1 MAEIK
6 LKFEHDKALLADIL
20 SALPKRMESSLNLH
34 KNRLLGSLPKNRED
48 FNPFQLLSKL
58 SGGEKVIVLDSSKD
72 LPPNWRNINMV
83 ERFGPS
89 QVDDLGLDDAGS
101 GVSTAEEGA
110 TTDEDNNCED
120 AHNSDEGYEDAT
132 LNDKNC

>member
-34 KNRLLGSLPKNRED
+34 KNRLLGSLPKNREY

-83 ERFGPS
+83 KKFGPS
-89 QVDDLGLDDAGS
+89 QVGDLGLDDAGS

-110 TTDEDNNCED
+110 TTDDDNNCE
-120 AHNSDEGYEDAT
+120 AGHNSDEGYVFAKDEQ
-132 LNDKNC
+132 

>member
-6 LKFEHDKALLADIL
+6 VKFEHDKALLADIL

-58 SGGEKVIVLDSSKD
+58 SGGEKVILLDSSKN
-72 LPPNWRNINMV
+72 LPPNWKSLNMV
-83 ERFGPS
+83 DELGSS
-89 QVDDLGLDDAGS
+89 QGGDLGVAPS
-101 GVSTAEEGA
+101 SQ
-110 TTDEDNNCED
+110 
-120 AHNSDEGYEDAT
+120 
-132 LNDKNC
+132 